1 MNIGAFS
8 LVALCIIGWGI
19 GSFLGKIATTRI
31 GERAVFWNILS
42 YAAAT
47 IVYCLIVFKAKG
59 ILSGDRGGML
69 IGFLAGIVSSVGL
82 ISFYALLTKKDASL
96 VVPLTALYPA
106 LTAILAIIFLKEPL
120 TILKALGVVLSVVAI
135 ALLSF

>member
-1 MNIGAFS
+1 
-8 LVALCIIGWGI
+8 
-19 GSFLGKIATTRI
+19 
-31 GERAVFWNILS
+31 
-42 YAAAT
+42 
-47 IVYCLIVFKAKG
+47 
-59 ILSGDRGGML
+59 ML